1 MARDANLVSGKLK
14 TGCAIIDTDNM
25 AAFDFMVMSWVFQEL
40 GKMGHSVAVIDRL
53 NLYTDNNSLV
63 VVKNIFGKSV
73 KINKER
79 SQACFSFYTE

>member
-53 NLYTDNNSLV
+53 NLYTLV